1 MKTDTSAFTAVRQK
15 GAVAVAAAA
24 AHAVAAMS
32 LGYVLLGPIPMLL
45 FAAGFAGGFALWL
58 LVPATPPFSRIKV
71 PFYLVLALFVAHKME
86 ERLAGFF
93 PALARLTGEDVPE
106 VGVLSALL
114 YAVAMAWLLVPLLV
128 RRSSAFGYYLAWS
141 FFTSMGIIELAHF
154 AFPLFTGQ
162 TYGYFPGMGSVFA
175 LAPAAWWGLRR
186 LSLQPVH
193 SG

>member
-1 MKTDTSAFTAVRQK
+1 M
-15 GAVAVAAAA
+15 AAAA

-93 PALARLTGEDVPE
+93 PALARLTGEEVPE

-154 AFPLFTGQ
+154 RIPLVHRTTVWLLPRDGQ
-162 TYGYFPGMGSVFA
+162 RFCSGSGGVVGTA
-175 LAPAAWWGLRR
+175 ETVDSAGPQRLAWPSRSRSCTPWSW
-186 LSLQPVH
+186 
-193 SG
+193 